1 MAQSGFPD
9 GFAFNMPSIPIY
21 QSRLEAL
28 AGFFKEIGITMN
40 IVALEPGTLARVS
53 RTTDFPATNL
63 VWNTNTDPK
72 FLALRYIYE
81 DAAYNPFKTKPSE
94 ELLSLAKQGL
104 ETPDTAVRAP
114 IYKKMAAQLAEEA
127 FLIFV
132 TTTPILIGASE
143 KTANNPTVVYRFGE
157 DSINLR
163 GLKAN
168 D

>member
-1 MAQSGFPD
+1 IAPQ
-9 GFAFNMPSIPIY
+9 
-21 QSRLEAL
+21 
-28 AGFFKEIGITMN
+28 
-40 IVALEPGTLARVS
+40 EPGTLARVS
-53 RTTDFPATNL
+53 RTTAYPATNL
-63 VWNTNTDPK
+63 VWNTITDPK

-81 DAAYNPFKTKPSE
+81 NAAYNPFKAKPSE

-104 ETPDTAVRAP
+104 ESVEVDVRAP
-114 IYKKMAAQLAEEA
+114 IYKKMAAQLADEA

-132 TTTPILIGASE
+132 ASSPILIGASE
-143 KTANNPTVVYRFGE
+143 KTASNPTVVYRYGE